1 MVQPFYFQI
10 WDNAFYFATSFFFF
24 FCNFLFWWG
33 LYRDIF
39 LYQFLYSASLFAMTS
54 WSSII
59 QMWHNLFY
67 ELLGWVVSLFPYHK
81 QQCGNKECTLLK
93 TVIEVQYKHRK
104 HIHTAHKLTTLLEA
118 APRSW
123 TSPEAPPVS
132 IHCCPSHPGLV
143 PFVSA
148 LKQEMI
154 SSFKC
159 DYVQGCKKRPASPWG
174 STFAYEMLAQAKE
187 ASACVHARFRR
198 FNTKPPSPLQCLQ
211 LLNLGFIAYSG
222 SYGKWAYWSGAL
234 RSCLLSGHF
243 YGPFFV
249 AKDLWPA

>member
-1 MVQPFYFQI
+1 MRTISWHLSVSVPVSLPHYLQWLHGPPSYRCDIIYFM
-10 WDNAFYFATSFFFF
+10 SF
-24 FCNFLFWWG
+24 WVG
-33 LYRDIF
+33 LCP
-39 LYQFLYSASLFAMTS
+39 
-54 WSSII
+54 
-59 QMWHNLFY
+59 
-67 ELLGWVVSLFPYHK
+67 LFPYHK
-81 QQCGNKECTLLK
+81 QRCGNKECTLLK
-93 TVIEVQYKHRK
+93 TLIEGQYKHRK

-123 TSPEAPPVS
+123 ASPEGPPVS
-132 IHCCPSHPGLV
+132 VHCYPSHPGLV
-143 PFVSA
+143 PFINA

-159 DYVQGCKKRPASPWG
+159 DHVQGCKKDLPACFFLTPWG
-174 STFAYEMLAQAKE
+174 SIFAYEMLAQAKA

>member
-1 MVQPFYFQI
+1 M
-10 WDNAFYFATSFFFF
+10 TSF
-24 FCNFLFWWG
+24 CISS
-33 LYRDIF
+33 RI
-39 LYQFLYSASLFAMTS
+39 SASLFAMTS

-159 DYVQGCKKRPASPWG
+159 DYVQGCKKRPASLLL
-174 STFAYEMLAQAKE
+174 SY
-187 ASACVHARFRR
+187 
-198 FNTKPPSPLQCLQ
+198 PLRQHICIWDAGPGKGGGLPVFTLTLEGLIQNLWVLSNVLQ

-234 RSCLLSGHF
+234 RSCLRSGHF